1 MQNKKKVNNIEYTI
15 QKKCKSTA
23 IKNQEIALTED
34 TFSSKFIFAA
44 VF

>member
-23 IKNQEIALTED
+23 IKNQEIALTE
-34 TFSSKFIFAA
+34 KRENKR
-44 VF
+44 VREKRK